1 MRNYNQNLIYG
12 GISGGIP
19 VGMNMNNLAMMGI
32 GMQNIPGNQR
42 FVPPK
47 DQKINLFTQQVKAFK
62 TIEQSTPK
70 DPKVAYPLKRSA
82 FHIAIT
88 YKIYLDKLKQ
98 EGRSL
103 ENLDDIDPTKN
114 ARRIKSSQ
122 QQQAK
127 NSRDLSKKKR

>member
-47 DQKINLFTQQVKAFK
+47 DQKINLFT
-62 TIEQSTPK
+62 
-70 DPKVAYPLKRSA
+70 
-82 FHIAIT
+82 
-88 YKIYLDKLKQ
+88 
-98 EGRSL
+98 
-103 ENLDDIDPTKN
+103 
-114 ARRIKSSQ
+114 
-122 QQQAK
+122 
-127 NSRDLSKKKR
+127 